1 VRVRTEIGYFVNRVW
16 PTESI
21 RPGIVACSHHMGRWR
36 LNDTSGT
43 DRWSSALVRLEQK
56 GGSSWMLRQ
65 EKGIAPWPS
74 EDPDS
79 SLVWWNEAGVH
90 QNLTFPVHPDP
101 VSGSHCWHQLV
112 TLERASDGDRYGDV
126 SVDTEKSSKVYR
138 EWLALTRPGPG
149 PKGLRR
155 PSWMLRPVKPAL
167 RAYVKTAR
175 PGPRAKDG
183 V

>member
-1 VRVRTEIGYFVNRVW
+1 MRVRTEIGYFVNRVW

-36 LNDTSGT
+36 VHAASGT
-43 DRWSSALVRLEQK
+43 DRWSSAFVRVTRSD
-56 GGSSWMLRQ
+56 GTWSLRQ
-65 EKGIAPWPS
+65 LEGIGPWES
-74 EDPDS
+74 VDPDS
-79 SLVWWNEAGVH
+79 SLVWWNESGVH

-101 VSGSHCWHQLV
+101 VSGSHRWHQLV
-112 TLERASDGDRYGDV
+112 TVGPAADGHRYGDIV
-126 SVDTEKSSKVYR
+126 VDTNKSTAVYR

-167 RAYVKTAR
+167 RAYLKR
-175 PGPRAKDG
+175 
-183 V
+183 